1 MGVARGAVEVTVLT
15 HRGAV
20 RQANEDAVVMG
31 ALTVAGLTLFSD
43 AAILRCTAGCPS
55 LIPSSSRSPTV
66 WEATPPV
73 RSPRS
78 TRSTGW
84 RRVAP
89 S

>member
-31 ALTVAGLTLFSD
+31 ALTVAGAEMNAPVHCWL
-43 AAILRCTAGCPS
+43 PS